1 MKRISV
7 SVLLLALLLGSFWAG
22 SWYTQRTTG
31 KNGGVGAR
39 KILYYV
45 DPMHPAYKSDK
56 PGIAPDCGMEL
67 VPVYEDESMGGPER
81 AASSMPPGTVNVG
94 PEKQQLIGVKVSS
107 AEKRAGAHT
116 QRILGRVA
124 ADETRTYVI
133 NATVDGW
140 ITKAL
145 PNSTGTLVRKNE
157 VLATFYSP
165 EFLSAVQALLFALN
179 SMDRVQTTGKENPA
193 QRDQIAQFNINLQQY
208 KDSLKNLGMGDLQIE
223 NMIRTREWVQ
233 NVDITSPADGF
244 ILVRNVSQGLRF
256 DKGREMYRIA
266 DLSRIWILADV
277 FEDEAEDLKVGSSV
291 TVSLPRKNKKRTF
304 QAKVSNI
311 LPQFDGATRTLKVR
325 LETDNPGYV
334 LRPEMFVDVEFPI
347 ALPPTIAVPVDA
359 VVDSGTKKTVYVDKG
374 DGVFEPRK
382 VETGWRAG
390 GQIEIAKGLM
400 PGERIVVSGTFLL
413 DSESRMK
420 AAAAG
425 IYGETS
431 EDPVC
436 GMEVDQGKTKA
447 AGLTAEYK
455 GQTFY
460 FCSDDCKTK
469 FAKEPTKYSWK
480 VGKDATTEAGKRLGN
495 VQWEGGKAKEKESAH
510 VGHMPPRAPS
520 AGK

>member
-1 MKRISV
+1 VRRISV
-7 SVLLLALLLGSFWAG
+7 SILLLALLLGSFWAG
-22 SWYTQRTTG
+22 SWYTQRTTA
-31 KNGGVGAR
+31 KDGGVGAR

-67 VPVYEDESMGGPER
+67 VPVYEDGSMGDSGR
-81 AASSMPPGTVNVG
+81 TASSMPPGTVNVG
-94 PEKQQLIGVKVSS
+94 PEKQQLIGVRVSS
-107 AEKRAGAHT
+107 VEKRAGART

-145 PNSTGTLVRKNE
+145 PNSTGSLVKKNE

-179 SMDRVQTTGKENPA
+179 SMDRAQTTGKENPA

-233 NVDITSPADGF
+233 NVDITSPTDGF

-266 DLSRIWILADV
+266 DLSRIWILADF

-291 TVSLPRKNKKRTF
+291 KVSLPRKNKMRTF
-304 QAKVSNI
+304 QAKVSNV
-311 LPQFDGATRTLKVR
+311 LPQFDGTTRTIKVR
-325 LETDNPGYV
+325 LETDNPGFV
-334 LRPEMFVDVEFPI
+334 LRPDMFVDLEVPVTRP
-347 ALPPTIAVPVDA
+347 AAMVVPVDA
-359 VVDSGTKKTVYVDKG
+359 VVDSGVKKTVYVAKG
-374 DGVFEPRK
+374 DGVFEPRR

-390 GQIEIAKGLM
+390 GQVEIVKGLM
-400 PGERIVVSGTFLL
+400 VGERIVVSGTFLL

-420 AAAAG
+420 SAAAG
-425 IYGETS
+425 IYGESS
-431 EDPVC
+431 ECPVC
-436 GMEVDQGKTKA
+436 GMAVDQTKAKA
-447 AGLTAEYK
+447 AGLTSEFR
-455 GQTFY
+455 GQTYY
-460 FCSDDCKTK
+460 FCADEDKVK
-469 FAKEPTKYSWK
+469 FDKEPTKYAGK

-495 VQWEGGKAKEKESAH
+495 VQWEGGQAKEKEFGGKSK
-510 VGHMPPRAPS
+510 PR
-520 AGK
+520 